1 MSVLLFD
8 DFSAREKPLLQRL
21 YPFHLRRVIRGARD
35 AAHAL
40 TAFEK
45 LVFPELKRVSGTLV
59 PTAPTDASYE
69 KYSWGTF
76 MDFDS
81 HVGDCACQVRPV
93 MLLNILDEFRNNA
106 AVIRKRFA
114 NLHEQL
120 QQIVDQAALFH
131 HELCNKN
138 TLVHRL
144 NNLSKREETLNS
156 FYKKTGLIF
165 WWNEWCDEGSSET
178 SWAPVTPPSTPDLLP
193 QGEQRRTGKKK
204 AVSREG
210 PPVWD
215 VADFRL
221 VCRFLVFSNIL
232 SRFKTCL
239 RRPGGNFIYRVSPQR
254 YFDAHIVRDGTE
266 LACRCVHG
274 PERCTYRNRKDGPRL
289 INEEMSAMQIW
300 ISQLSSSFMEVNC
313 KLAGMPDAMTNVI
326 RDATR
331 VSARGIAAVPTFA
344 TIPSIRNT
352 IVMSNAPIFLTV
364 HRFCAQGYHSNFFR
378 IEPDTESLP
387 DVEATLTRDYI
398 IGPDVNFRIKQVLP
412 SSCDAVLSEP
422 HVCLIAN
429 SIDGDNNALV
439 ELVMSDTHRGKTH
452 SSHACDDNLEQI
464 DKILGSKF
472 NEVLL
477 TFFAQH
483 SDFPF
488 EVPSEEGAEGER
500 QIDPLAESFEK
511 HGLRFMVDEHKSLRA
526 RAQELGTSYEA
537 MHLFVP
543 QHMFLER
550 PRDVIARLKERTDA
564 AQRVILPG
572 FVDENAL

>member
-21 YPFHLRRVIRGARD
+21 YPFHLRRIIRGARD

-45 LVFPELKRVSGTLV
+45 LVIPEPESPSTTLV
-59 PTAPTDASYE
+59 PTTPADTSYE
-69 KYSWGTF
+69 TYSWGTF

-81 HVGDCACQVRPV
+81 HVGDCACQIRPV
-93 MLLNILDEFRNNA
+93 MLLNILNEFRKNA
-106 AVIRKRFA
+106 GVTRKRFA
-114 NLHEQL
+114 GVREKL
-120 QQIVDQAALFH
+120 QQMVGQAAAFH
-131 HELCNKN
+131 RELCDKN
-138 TLVHRL
+138 TPVHRL

-156 FYKKTGLIF
+156 FYEKTGLMF
-165 WWNEWCDEGSSET
+165 WWSEWGDEDSAEI

-193 QGEQRRTGKKK
+193 HRGQKSTGKKK

-210 PPVWD
+210 APVWD

-232 SRFKTCL
+232 SRFKTCV

-254 YFDAHIVRDGTE
+254 YFDAHIARDGPE
-266 LACRCVHG
+266 LVCRCVHG
-274 PERCTYRNRKDGPRL
+274 SERCTYRNRKDGPRL
-289 INEEMSAMQIW
+289 ITDEMSAMQIW
-300 ISQLSSSFMEVNC
+300 ISQLSSSFMEANC
-313 KLAGMPDAMTNVI
+313 KQSGMPDAMANVI

-344 TIPSIRNT
+344 TIPSIRHT

-364 HRFCAQGYHSNFFR
+364 HRFCTEGFHSNFFR
-378 IEPDTESLP
+378 IDPDVGSLP
-387 DVEATLTRDYI
+387 DAAVTSTRNQI
-398 IGPDVNFRIKQVLP
+398 IGPDVNFRIKQVSP
-412 SSCDAVLSEP
+412 FSCDAVLIEP
-422 HVCLIAN
+422 HLCLIAN
-429 SIDGDNNALV
+429 SINGNNDELV
-439 ELVMSDTHRGKTH
+439 ELVMGDNHRGREH
-452 SSHACDDNLEQI
+452 STHACGDNLQQI
-464 DKILGSKF
+464 DKVLGCRF

-488 EVPSEEGAEGER
+488 VVQTEKDGEGR
-500 QIDPLAESFEK
+500 QQIDPLAESFER
-511 HGLRFMVDEHKSLRA
+511 HGLEFMVDEHKSLRA
-526 RAQELGTSYEA
+526 RARELGTAYEA

-550 PRDVIARLKERTDA
+550 PRDVMARLKERTEA
-564 AQRVILPG
+564 GQRVILPG
-572 FVDENAL
+572 FVDENVL